1 MAARKHWIRLA
12 RSFSWALGLL
22 VPGIFFAL
30 AWVFFTTSGT
40 QIVVRMGVRLIPELR
55 IEAVEGSLWQGMR
68 LKGVAYDDDAGLRV
82 TAQEI
87 VLAVDW
93 PALRAPLAR
102 LRTLAL
108 TGVRVDL
115 PQGEAQTNEDEPFVL
130 PVFTLP
136 APPLPVS
143 LPAIDVASLL
153 VRLPSGETL
162 EFASIGARLRWEA
175 DGAIFYHARL
185 DGLAGEVSGVHF
197 AELGATVSGDG
208 QRFRMDDLAG
218 TILGARI
225 SARLDAE
232 PRDEGIAWDAAMELS
247 AVDLAALRPWLASP
261 LNGSIGAKLTTR
273 GYWGTAP
280 LAVQLSVS
288 ELNGA
293 IEGRPLA
300 GRMELDLEGD
310 RLRLRPAELTLG
322 ENSVWLEGTASPPFD
337 LAYRLRLPQLAAL
350 PLPGGLIPPIQG
362 SLAGEGRIAGTLD
375 RPEVKGQLE
384 GRALSLAE
392 WTLAA
397 FSLRAEVRQDRLE
410 LATTLRDLKGA
421 GRHVRS
427 ASLSARGRMAGHA
440 LTLTLDSDVGRVA
453 LGLQGAL
460 QENRWNGTLERL
472 ILNGTP
478 GGDWHLKAPASLRMH
493 ALRVSLRPAC
503 FAPTNLPFAASAET
517 LRKSELCLMAET
529 KADGQQ
535 RALLEATLPLALLD
549 ALLPPTLSLPSSSAS
564 LRAEAELG
572 PTPELNVQVHV
583 PDDEVHLHAPASQP
597 LALPYRDVAAHLT
610 VRDKRLKLEFTGT
623 LTQRL
628 FLEGNIQAQLEGRR
642 SLEGLLSVRAP
653 QLSWL
658 GEFAPEQI
666 ALDGSLDGSVRMSG
680 TVDTP
685 LPQAEFVLDL
695 SRLELPP
702 TGVRYVDGRLHLRVD
717 PSRRVA
723 LEGSLAGASGGSLHL
738 NGVALLADLPQWQ
751 ARLDLQGEAL
761 PVLRTPELT
770 VDASPNLRLTAD
782 ERMALLRGHLLLP
795 RAEAKIRTLPE
806 GAVKES
812 ADLRVV
818 GQSPPPAPYP
828 LGVDVDVVLGERV
841 SLEGFGFSTKLS
853 GNLRLRGDGHL
864 PLAAFGEVSLREGRY
879 EAYGQALQIARGR
892 LLFTGALDNPILEVR
907 AERTVGAYLA
917 GLELLGSLQ
926 QPRSRVYAQ
935 PALPEA
941 EALSLLLTGHRLSQV
956 RGGEAQLLLGA
967 LSSLGVNRGEQIARE
982 IGLALGLDEVGL
994 SNGSGNGSSQLTLGK
1009 RLGPDLLVRYA
1020 IGVTDGV
1027 GKVITEYRLSRHLRI
1042 ELFSSPTSQGG
1053 DLIYRIER

>member
-1 MAARKHWIRLA
+1 MAARKYWIRLA

-22 VPGIFFAL
+22 VLGIFFAL

-40 QIVVRMGVRLIPELR
+40 QIVVRLGVRLVPELR

-130 PVFTLP
+130 PIFTLP

-143 LPAIDVASLL
+143 LPAVEVASLL

-185 DGLAGEVSGVHF
+185 DGLAGEVSGVRF
-197 AELGATVSGDG
+197 AELEATVSGDG
-208 QRFRMDDLAG
+208 QRLRVDDLTG
-218 TILGARI
+218 SVLGARI
-225 SARLDAE
+225 SARLGAE
-232 PRDEGIAWDAAMELS
+232 PRDEGIAWDAALELS
-247 AVDLAALRPWLASP
+247 AVDLAALRPWLESP

-273 GYWGTAP
+273 GYWGKEP

-288 ELNGA
+288 ELDGA

-310 RLRLRPAELTLG
+310 RLRLQPAEITLG

-337 LAYRLRLPQLAAL
+337 LSYRLRLPQLAAL
-350 PLPGGLIPPIQG
+350 PLPGGLIAPIQG
-362 SLAGEGRIAGTLD
+362 SLTGEGRIAGTLE
-375 RPEVKGQLE
+375 RPEVKGRLE
-384 GRALSLAE
+384 GRALALAE

-397 FSLRAEVRQDRLE
+397 FSLRAELQQDRLG
-410 LATTLRDLKGA
+410 LSAALRDLKGA

-427 ASLSARGRMAGHA
+427 ANLSAQGRMARHSLA
-440 LTLTLDSDVGRVA
+440 LTLDSDVGRVA
-453 LGLQGAL
+453 LDLQGGL

-472 ILNGTP
+472 ILDETP
-478 GGDWHLKAPASLRMH
+478 GGDWHLKAPASLRIH
-493 ALRVSLRPAC
+493 ASRVSLRPAC
-503 FAPTNLPFAASAET
+503 FAPTKLPFAASAEA
-517 LRKSELCLMAET
+517 LRKSELCLRTET
-529 KADGQQ
+529 KDDGQQ
-535 RALLEATLPLALLD
+535 RAMLEATLPLTLLD

-572 PTPELNVQVHV
+572 PTHELSAHLRV
-583 PDDEVHLHAPASQP
+583 PDDEVLLHASDSQP
-597 LALPYRDVAAHLT
+597 IALPYRDVAAHLA

-666 ALDGSLDGSVRMSG
+666 ALDGALEGSVGVSG

-685 LPQAEFVLDL
+685 RPQAEFSLDL

-702 TGVRYVDGRLHLRVD
+702 TGVRYVDGRLHLRMD

-738 NGVALLADLPQWQ
+738 NGVALLAELPRWQ
-751 ARLDLQGEAL
+751 AQLDLQGEAL

-782 ERMALLRGHLLLP
+782 EQMALLRGRLLLP
-795 RAEAKIRTLPE
+795 LAEAKIRTLPE

-812 ADLRVV
+812 ADLQVA
-818 GQSPPPAPYP
+818 GQSPPIPYP
-828 LGVDVDVVLGERV
+828 LGVDVQVVLGERV

-853 GNLRLRGDGHL
+853 GNLRLRGDGHS
-864 PLAAFGEVSLREGRY
+864 PLSAFGEVSLREGRY

-892 LLFTGALDNPILEVR
+892 LVFTGALDNPVLEVR
-907 AERTVGAYLA
+907 AERTVGEYLA

-967 LSSLGVNRGEQIARE
+967 LSGLGVNRGEQIARE
-982 IGLALGLDEVGL
+982 IGLTLGLDEVGL

>member
-22 VPGIFFAL
+22 VLGIFFAL

-40 QIVVRMGVRLIPELR
+40 QIVVRMGVRLVPELR

-162 EFASIGARLRWEA
+162 ELASIGAWLRWEA

-197 AELGATVSGDG
+197 AELEATVSGDG

-375 RPEVKGQLE
+375 RPEVQGQLE

-410 LATTLRDLKGA
+410 LSTTLRDLKGA

-427 ASLSARGRMAGHA
+427 ANLSARGRMAGHA

-460 QENRWNGTLERL
+460 QENRWNGTLKRL

-493 ALRVSLRPAC
+493 ALRISLRPAC
-503 FAPTNLPFAASAET
+503 FAPTKLPFAASAET
-517 LRKSELCLMAET
+517 LRKSELCLRAET
-529 KADGQQ
+529 KDDGQQ

-666 ALDGSLDGSVRMSG
+666 ALDGSLDGSVHVSG

-702 TGVRYVDGRLHLRVD
+702 TGVRYVDGRFHLRVD

-770 VDASPNLRLTAD
+770 VDASPNLHLTAD

-994 SNGSGNGSSQLTLGK
+994 SNESGNGSSQLTLGK

>member
-22 VPGIFFAL
+22 VLGIFFAL

-40 QIVVRMGVRLIPELR
+40 QIVVRMGVRLVPELR

-130 PVFTLP
+130 PIFTLP

-143 LPAIDVASLL
+143 LPAVEVASLL

-185 DGLAGEVSGVHF
+185 DGLAGDVSGVRF
-197 AELGATVSGDG
+197 AELEATVSGDG

-375 RPEVKGQLE
+375 RPEVQGQLE

-427 ASLSARGRMAGHA
+427 ANLSARGRMAGHA

-493 ALRVSLRPAC
+493 ALRISLRPAC
-503 FAPTNLPFAASAET
+503 FAPTKLPFAASAET
-517 LRKSELCLMAET
+517 LRKSELCLRAET
-529 KADGQQ
+529 KDDGQQ

-666 ALDGSLDGSVRMSG
+666 ALDGSLDGSVRVSG

-770 VDASPNLRLTAD
+770 VDASPNLHLTAD

-994 SNGSGNGSSQLTLGK
+994 SNESGNGSSQLTLGK

>member
-40 QIVVRMGVRLIPELR
+40 QIVVRMGVRLVPELR

-82 TAQEI
+82 TAQEV

-93 PALRAPLAR
+93 PALRVPLAR

-375 RPEVKGQLE
+375 RPEVQGQLE

-410 LATTLRDLKGA
+410 LSTTLRDLKGA

-427 ASLSARGRMAGHA
+427 ANISARGRMAGHA

-460 QENRWNGTLERL
+460 QENHWNGTLERL

-493 ALRVSLRPAC
+493 ALQVSLRPAC
-503 FAPTNLPFAASAET
+503 FAPTKLPFAASAET
-517 LRKSELCLMAET
+517 LRKSELCLRAET

-666 ALDGSLDGSVRMSG
+666 ALDGSLDGSVRVSG
-680 TVDTP
+680 TVDAP

-770 VDASPNLRLTAD
+770 VDASPNLHLTAD

-864 PLAAFGEVSLREGRY
+864 PLSAFGEVSLREGRY
-879 EAYGQALQIARGR
+879 EAYGQALRIARGR

-994 SNGSGNGSSQLTLGK
+994 SNESGNGSSQLTLGK